1 MDYKELIVWQKAIEL
16 VENIYK
22 EVREFPKYETYV
34 LPDQIRI
41 AVISVPS
48 NIAEGSG
55 RNTTKEFIQFLY
67 IALGSICELE
77 TEIIIANR
85 LGYIKGVNNILNDI
99 SEIRKMLNGLI
110 NSPKRKGDNE

>member
-1 MDYKELIVWQKAIEL
+1 MDYKELIVWQKTIKL

-34 LPDQIRI
+34 LSDQIRR

-67 IALGSICELE
+67 IALGSTCELE
-77 TEIIIANR
+77 TQMIIANK
-85 LGYIKGVNNILNDI
+85 LGYIKNIDNILTNI
-99 SEIRKMLNGLI
+99 NEIRKMLNGLI
-110 NSPKRKGDNE
+110 NSLKRKENNE